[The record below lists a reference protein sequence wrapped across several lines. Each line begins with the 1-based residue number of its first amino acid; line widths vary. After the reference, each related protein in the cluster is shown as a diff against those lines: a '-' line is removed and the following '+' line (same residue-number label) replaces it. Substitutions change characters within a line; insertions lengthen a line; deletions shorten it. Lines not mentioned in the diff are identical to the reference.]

1 MSILKCR
8 SIKPGHKGD
17 YQHGKTF
24 RQVAVITGCSVGLGK
39 QIALRF
45 AAEGANLAICARS
58 ADKLAA
64 TAKLCEEKG
73 AEVLAVP
80 TDLTDVGQLTAF
92 VEAAAAKFGTIDVL
106 VNNAVSIAPPHPFL
120 EHSIEQLNLTM
131 TSGFYATWHMMKLC
145 FPYMKNKK
153 DASII
158 NFGSSGGD
166 LGMDGFAAYAAT
178 KEAIRGVSRV
188 VAREWGKHNIRV
200 NVVSPVALTE
210 HTAEE
215 IENLPEEQK
224 AYIMGGMA
232 GNPMGRVG
240 DPYEDV
246 APVVVFLA
254 SEESRWIT
262 GQNINAEGGGTIH
275 A

>member
-1 MSILKCR
+1 M
-8 SIKPGHKGD
+8 
-17 YQHGKTF
+17 GKLSGK
-24 RQVAVITGCSVGLGK
+24 VAVITGCSVGLGK
-39 QIALRF
+39 QMALRF

-64 TAKLCEEKG
+64 TAKECEAKG
-73 AEVLAVP
+73 VQVLAIPV
-80 TDLTDVGQLTAF
+80 DLTDVEQLTAF
-92 VEAAAAKFGTIDVL
+92 VEAVAAKFGTIDIL

-120 EHSIEQLNLTM
+120 DHTIEQLELTM
-131 TSGFYATWHMMKLC
+131 HSGFYATWHMMKLC
-145 FPYMKNKK
+145 FPYMKDKK

-166 LGMDGFAAYAAT
+166 LGTVGFAAYAAT

-188 VAREWGKHNIRV
+188 VAREWGKNNIRV

-215 IENLPEEQK
+215 LENLPEDQK
-224 AYIMGGMA
+224 AFIMGGMTD
-232 GNPMGRVG
+232 NPLGRAG
-240 DPYEDV
+240 DPYEDIT
-246 APVVVFLA
+246 PVVVFLA

-262 GQNINAEGGGTIH
+262 GQNINAEGGWNIH

>member
-1 MSILKCR
+1 M
-8 SIKPGHKGD
+8 
-17 YQHGKTF
+17 GKLTGK
-24 RQVAVITGCSVGLGK
+24 VAVITGCSVGLGK

-64 TAKLCEEKG
+64 TARECEAKG
-73 AEVLAVP
+73 VQVLAMPV
-80 TDLTDVGQLTAF
+80 DLTNVDQLTAF
-92 VEAAAAKFGTIDVL
+92 VEAVAAKFGTIDIL
-106 VNNAVSIAPPHPFL
+106 VNNAVSIAPPHSFL
-120 EHSIEQLNLTM
+120 EHTVEQLDLTM
-131 TSGFYATWHMMKLC
+131 HSGFYATWHMMKLC
-145 FPYMKNKK
+145 HPYMKGKQ

-166 LGMDGFAAYAAT
+166 LGMEGFAAYAAT
-178 KEAIRGVSRV
+178 KEAIRGLSRV
-188 VAREWGKHNIRV
+188 AAREWGKDNIRV

-215 IENLPEEQK
+215 LEYLPEDQK

-232 GNPMGRVG
+232 GNPLGRIG

-246 APVVVFLA
+246 APIVVFLA
-254 SEESRWIT
+254 CEESRWIT